1 MLSCQLCILCIPIPI
16 QTLVYVLCCTDKLSE
31 NVVDLVSAV
40 VIPWVFVIDNLL
52 KRKKQATNPYNRKY
66 TVLVL

>member
-16 QTLVYVLCCTDKLSE
+16 QTLVYVLCCTDELSE

-52 KRKKQATNPYNRKY
+52 KRKKTSDQSLQQE
-66 TVLVL
+66 VLVL